1 MPEPKDETLYES
13 VKRRVYKEIPKHSAY
28 RSGKLVQEYK
38 EAYKRKHGSGSSP
51 YKGEKPKTKGLSR
64 WFAEEWK
71 NQRGG
76 SGYKKKGDVYRP
88 TKRITSETPTTFS
101 ELTQKQ
107 IQDAQRKK
115 RTKGR
120 VDKF

>member
-38 EAYKRKHGSGSSP
+38 EAYKRKHGTGSP